1 MSNRIDNK
9 TVAGLQDLHYQACEA
24 LVGCK
29 DRGIEW
35 ARAMIATV
43 NSGNGLLRT
52 NLRAQPGQKP
62 APSAKAPRKRG

>member
-1 MSNRIDNK
+1 MKIDNK
-9 TVAGLQDLHYQACEA
+9 TVSGLQDLHYQACEA
-24 LVGCK
+24 MLGCK

-52 NLRAQPGQKP
+52 SIRASEGKREPKR
-62 APSAKAPRKRG
+62 STSKKAGRK